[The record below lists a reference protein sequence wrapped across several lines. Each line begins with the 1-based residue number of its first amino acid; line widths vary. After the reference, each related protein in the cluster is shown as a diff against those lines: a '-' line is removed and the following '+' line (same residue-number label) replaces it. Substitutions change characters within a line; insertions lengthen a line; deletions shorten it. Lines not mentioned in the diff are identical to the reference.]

1 MKSLRKELPFTQA
14 ELAALT
20 GTTTSAICMY
30 EKGQRSLSAK
40 AVIKMAELQ
49 LLLVQNTP
57 AQKNP
62 GGQASL
68 KQPNAQRLK
77 LEKMLKAN
85 ISKASEDAMRLN
97 LILDK
102 MKERYMALQD
112 KMTLIQLLKQEAIP
126 QTRQMALLEVMEINA
141 LAKMEQC
148 NKIQQL
154 VIQYR
159 LAICE
164 AKKLA
169 TLNIQSELENTGI
182 I

>member
-30 EKGQRSLSAK
+30 ERGQRSLSAK
-40 AVIKMAELQ
+40 AVIKMAELR
-49 LLLVQNTP
+49 LLLLQNTP
-57 AQKNP
+57 AQKIP

-77 LEKMLKAN
+77 LEKVLKAN

-97 LILDK
+97 LALDK
-102 MKERYMALQD
+102 MKERYIALQD

-126 QTRQMALLEVMEINA
+126 QTRQMALLQVMEINA

-148 NKIQQL
+148 NEIQQL

-159 LAICE
+159 IAICE
-164 AKKLA
+164 AKKQA
-169 TLNIQSELENTGI
+169 TLDIQSKFTNHTAL
-182 I
+182 